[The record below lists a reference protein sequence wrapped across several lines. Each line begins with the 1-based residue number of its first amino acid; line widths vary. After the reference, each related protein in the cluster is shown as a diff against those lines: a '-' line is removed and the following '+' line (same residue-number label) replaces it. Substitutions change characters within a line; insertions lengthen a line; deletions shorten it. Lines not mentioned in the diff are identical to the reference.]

1 MPDFANNPGLFY
13 VVATLLPL
21 ASFVVLLIGGGL
33 KNFGR
38 AHRDTGWGESLYWLF
53 GGDRPGKGAAYLATA
68 AIGAAC
74 VLCVVGLFRFINEHP
89 VMPAP
94 SHAEQHAG
102 QAPGEHAPAEH
113 GSVPDHR
120 STAELAIR
128 AHERGRVE
136 HAKNAFHAGFR
147 DGRRDDV
154 IADRQRIG
162 IC

>member
-74 VLCVVGLFRFINEHP
+74 VLCVVGLFRFLGSHP
-89 VMPAP
+89 VVPAP
-94 SHAEQHAG
+94 SHAEQHHAG
-102 QAPGEHAPAEH
+102 HPPTEHAQ
-113 GSVPDHR
+113 PD
-120 STAELAIR
+120 AAAIK
-128 AHERGRVE
+128 AQE
-136 HAKNAFHAGFR
+136 HAH
-147 DGRRDDV
+147 DV
-154 IADRQRIG
+154 QAAAAPATVW
-162 IC
+162 